1 MKNSNILTE
10 KVLIVDSNID
20 YASFLQKFL
29 KESGYLSYIALSYED
44 AMNMAY
50 DKIPD
55 CILVDYMLPN
65 SGASRLSEHIKN
77 DNILKNIAVL
87 FLTATDNKSEC
98 LKSYECGADGFF
110 LKSMDTDILLAKMK
124 AYIRLKKAIE
134 SNLMYMNIL
143 KQDIEYASKLQK
155 SILSY
160 GNTSIPK
167 NDISIFHYAPNE
179 VSGDYSGI
187 KSINDGWYAI
197 LLADVSGH
205 GVAASMLTILIK
217 SFFDSHVIMDSKNN
231 EPSEFLRQMNNFF
244 IGENFD
250 KNLFASVFYAIYNN
264 ETGKLICSSAGS
276 PKPICKSKDEIIEID
291 VGGPLIGMME
301 DTEYTETEIQLN
313 HNDIIFIFT
322 DGAYEIFDKDGK
334 MFGDEL
340 LKSTFIK
347 HSHKDVNVIKDCI
360 IKELKSFSD
369 NILSDDISMI
379 MLRRTE

>member
-20 YASFLQKFL
+20 YANFLQKFL

-44 AMNMAY
+44 ALNMAY

-65 SGASRLSEHIKN
+65 AGASRLSEHIKN
-77 DNILKNIAVL
+77 DNMLKNIAVL

-187 KSINDGWYAI
+187 KSINDGWYSI

-217 SFFDSHVIMDSKNN
+217 SFFDSHIVTNSHNTSPANFIKELN
-231 EPSEFLRQMNNFF
+231 QFF
-244 IGENFD
+244 IEENFD
-250 KNLFASVFYAIYNN
+250 KNLFASVFYATYNN
-264 ETGKLICSSAGS
+264 ETGELICSSAGS
-276 PKPICKSKDEIIEID
+276 PKPLFK
-291 VGGPLIGMME
+291 
-301 DTEYTETEIQLN
+301 T
-313 HNDIIFIFT
+313 
-322 DGAYEIFDKDGK
+322 
-334 MFGDEL
+334 
-340 LKSTFIK
+340 LK
-347 HSHKDVNVIKDCI
+347 
-360 IKELKSFSD
+360 L
-369 NILSDDISMI
+369 M
-379 MLRRTE
+379 